1 MRIEV
6 TEATWLDER
15 AEFSLTQLAEL
26 SGLSHELLRQ
36 LVEYEA
42 ILPAD
47 PAAPQPMFKARD
59 LVGARAA
66 CRLRDDFELEAPGL
80 ALVLTLLER
89 IRHLE
94 ARVQALECQF
104 PGPHRLT

>member
-1 MRIEV
+1 MRIEI

-15 AEFSLTQLAEL
+15 AEFSLAELAEL

-47 PAAPQPMFKARD
+47 PVAAQPMFRARD
-59 LVGARAA
+59 LAGARTA

-89 IRHLE
+89 IRDLE
-94 ARVQALECQF
+94 ARVQTLECQF
-104 PGPHRLT
+104 SRPRG